1 MTEGSQEMPDGT
13 RGSYSTSSSSWSN
26 TSPAFLASSSSA
38 SASSSS
44 SSSEMTLTRTGWICT
59 TSSSAS
65 HPGQFRISPSSTSS
79 SSTSTATAHFGQL
92 TTAGTSWSQGGSP
105 HNPAYYIPA
114 AVQRE
119 PAECPIVNT
128 RSGPWWASAA
138 WSSPATERCWC
149 A

>member
-13 RGSYSTSSSSWSN
+13 RGSYSTSSWS
-26 TSPAFLASSSSA
+26 TPSPASFASSSSA

-79 SSTSTATAHFGQL
+79 SSTSTSTAHFGQG
-92 TTAGTSWSQGGSP
+92 TKAGTSWPQCGSP
-105 HNPAYYIPA
+105 YDQAYYIPA
-114 AVQRE
+114 AVQCE
-119 PAECPIVNT
+119 LAECPIVNT
-128 RSGPWWASAA
+128 LSGPWWASAA
-138 WSSPATERCWC
+138 WSS
-149 A
+149 